1 MKNTEAIELAAQMLG
16 VTTESVEE
24 ALEDEDHFSHP
35 VAVRTYRWAKALLF
49 QAGPDREVVVDRCQ
63 DEIMIGFR
71 KGDK

>member
-1 MKNTEAIELAAQMLG
+1 MNNPQAIELAADMLG

-49 QAGPDREVVVDRCQ
+49 QAGPDREVVVDRIQ
-63 DEIMIGFR
+63 DEVMIEFKEKR
-71 KGDK
+71 